1 MNSIRELLQAGKDV
15 PFNLDGKKGTVKM
28 QPPTAAEAREL
39 RDDFYKLGVR
49 VNDAGD
55 NGAANL
61 AAEFEA
67 CTAKIVKACF
77 PPDAAESKMTDDE
90 IRLFVLRIGGDKSD
104 VVRYALSVAGIRL
117 GEEDDTAA
125 TDSAF

>member
-1 MNSIRELLQAGKDV
+1 MNIADLLKSGKSVD
-15 PFNLDGKKGTVKM
+15 FQLDGKKGSVKM
-28 QPPTAAEAREL
+28 QPPTAATAREL

-55 NGAANL
+55 NGAAEL

-77 PPDAAESKMTDDE
+77 PPETEESKMDDDTT
-90 IRLFVLRIGGDKSD
+90 RLFVLRIGGDKSE
-104 VVRYALSVAGIRL
+104 VVKYALRVCGIRMDDA
-117 GEEDDTAA
+117 DDTTA
-125 TDSAF
+125 TDSSF